1 MTYETN
7 SGTDNGAETLATE
20 APAENTASAAP
31 SAIVPSANELASLE
45 KVRHYMAWSAAGG
58 LVPVPGLDLAAVLAA
73 QLKLLSEIGTIYG
86 VPFKQELAKPVIVS
100 LVGGVGSLAA
110 AQATSWA
117 IRSIPVIGTF
127 ASAFWQP
134 AIASATT
141 WALGKVFIQHFESG
155 GTFLDFKPEKVRAYF
170 REQYEAA
177 RAGKTNSSEAA
188 QAA

>member
-7 SGTDNGAETLATE
+7 SGTDNGTEPLAAE
-20 APAENTASAAP
+20 APAETVAAEP
-31 SAIVPSANELASLE
+31 APAPSANELASLE

-58 LVPVPGLDLAAVLAA
+58 LVPIPGLDLAAVLAA
-73 QLKLLSEIGTIYG
+73 QLKLLSELSAIYG
-86 VPFKQELAKPVIVS
+86 VPFKQDLAKPVIGS
-100 LVGGVGSLAA
+100 LIGGVGSLAA

-117 IRSIPVIGTF
+117 IRSIPVVGTL
-127 ASAFWQP
+127 ASALWQP
-134 AIASATT
+134 AIASAAT

-155 GTFLDFKPEKVRAYF
+155 GTFLDFNPEKVRAYF

-177 RAGKTNSSEAA
+177 RAGKADSSETA